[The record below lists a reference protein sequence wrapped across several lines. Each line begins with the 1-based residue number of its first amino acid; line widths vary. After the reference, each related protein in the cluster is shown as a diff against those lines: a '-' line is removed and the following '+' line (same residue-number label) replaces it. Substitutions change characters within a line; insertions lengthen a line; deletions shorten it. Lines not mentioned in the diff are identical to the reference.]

1 MQLHQGR
8 IVRLAV
14 FVLADQDVAD
24 VAWFESPRDVLVASR
39 LRRDQDGKVTALP
52 TVRWPGNTVEIAR
65 RKRCDS
71 QNHNDV
77 ACRDSSHTN
86 KQDRENDWSDGIVAA
101 ELEED
106 AIGFD
111 INGRPYTRAFVF

>member
-1 MQLHQGR
+1 M
-8 IVRLAV
+8 
-14 FVLADQDVAD
+14 FVIADQYLGDL
-24 VAWFESPRDVLVASR
+24 AWFESPRDVLVAIR

-52 TVRWPGNTVEIAR
+52 PICWPGNTVEIAR